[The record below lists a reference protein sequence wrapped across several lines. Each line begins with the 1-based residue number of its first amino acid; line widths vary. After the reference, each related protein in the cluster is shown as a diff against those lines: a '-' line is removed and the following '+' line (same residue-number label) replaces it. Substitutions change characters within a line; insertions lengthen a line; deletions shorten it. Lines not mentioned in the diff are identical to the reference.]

1 MSYTLLLEELSNFKR
16 DELQLKVKKNAEYE
30 DILKLFASIPVHPLW
45 LLSTFH
51 VESCYA
57 NDYETV
63 FTNYLQYNAWRQLDK
78 IDIPYHSCRDKI
90 LKYKEEGKTV
100 KFSNPHFFFQFCFA
114 ELEKRSPD
122 PFIYIPSI
130 SFTLWSKSQEVSKKE

>member
-1 MSYTLLLEELSNFKR
+1 MPQVLIKKMSYTLLLEELSNFKR

-45 LLSTFH
+45 LLATFH

-63 FTNYLQYNAWRQLDK
+63 FTNYLQYNAWGQLDK
-78 IDIPYHSCRDKI
+78 IDIQYHSCRDKI
-90 LKYKEEGKTV
+90 LKYREEGKTV
-100 KFSNPHFFFQFCFA
+100 KFSNPLFFSILICRVR
-114 ELEKRSPD
+114 EK
-122 PFIYIPSI
+122 
-130 SFTLWSKSQEVSKKE
+130 VS